1 MKTKSV
7 KKNTGKVFV
16 RLLKYMKASV
26 IKLLASLILAGAF
39 VVLSLYIPVLTG
51 NVIDI
56 LIEGGGKSV
65 LAAVTDMLI
74 KILLCVGGAALCQWL
89 MTILNNNVSYNIVS
103 DIRDDVFGKYHK
115 LPVAFFD
122 SHPHGD
128 ILSRMTNDVE
138 QLSDGLIAGF
148 SRLFTGLLTIGVT
161 LGFMLKLNPLI
172 TLVVVVVTPVSL
184 FVSSFIARHT
194 HDMFKE
200 QSVIKGE
207 QTSLI
212 NEMMY
217 SRRAVSACNMQEEVN
232 GRFASINNRLA
243 DCSLK
248 ATFYSSLVNPCTRF
262 VNSLVYS
269 GVGIF
274 GAISAIN
281 GGISVGELSAFLAYA
296 SQYTKPF
303 NEISMVITEL
313 QNALAC
319 AGRVFDFLDEKE
331 LTDAAG
337 EEDGN
342 EYEAE
347 SMPVVSFKNVAFS
360 YIPEKP
366 LITDFS
372 LDVRKGQRIAIVGPT
387 GCGKTTMINLL
398 MHFYD
403 VSRGEIC
410 LYGKNIKDIPRKK
423 LRAEIGMVLQDTWL
437 RKGTIRDNIKLNRPD
452 ASEEE
457 VIRASK
463 DAYAHSFIK
472 RLPKGYDTE
481 IPENGEGLSTGQKQL
496 ICIARVMLQTPPVLI
511 LDEATSSI
519 DTRTEIKIQKAFDR
533 MMEGRTSFV
542 VAHRLSTILEADRI
556 IVMKNGDI
564 KETGTHEELMNA
576 GGFYKEL
583 YNSQF

>member
-1 MKTKSV
+1 MKVKNGTKGIL
-7 KKNTGKVFV
+7 K
-16 RLLKYMKASV
+16 RLLTYLRNSMA
-26 IKLLASLILAGAF
+26 KLFLSLMLAAGF
-39 VVLSLYIPVLTG
+39 VALSLYIPVLTG
-51 NVIDI
+51 KLIDCLIEPSEVSVLDEVKDI
-56 LIEGGGKSV
+56 LIRIFICI
-65 LAAVTDMLI
+65 A
-74 KILLCVGGAALCQWL
+74 GAALCQWF
-89 MTILNNNVSYNIVS
+89 MTLLNNSVSYKVVS
-103 DIRDDVFGKYHK
+103 DIRDNVFAKFSR
-115 LPVAFFD
+115 LPVAYFD

-128 ILSRMTNDVE
+128 ILSRLTNDVE

-148 SRLFTGLLTIGVT
+148 SKLFTGVLTIGIT
-161 LGFMLKLNPLI
+161 LVFMLRLNPLI

-200 QSVIKGE
+200 QSGIKGE
-207 QTSLI
+207 QTALI

-217 SRRAVSACNMQEEVN
+217 SRRAVSAYNMKESVDRRFAEVN
-232 GRFASINNRLA
+232 GRLA
-243 DCSLK
+243 KCSLK

-319 AGRVFDFLDEKE
+319 AGRVFDFMDEEELVDASEKADTETKKE
-331 LTDAAG
+331 GT
-337 EEDGN
+337 
-342 EYEAE
+342 
-347 SMPVVSFKNVAFS
+347 PVVSFKDVKFS
-360 YIPEKP
+360 YSPEKP
-366 LITDFS
+366 LITGFS
-372 LDVRKGQRIAIVGPT
+372 LDVFEGQRIAIVGPT

-398 MHFYD
+398 MHFYE
-403 VSRGEIC
+403 VNGGEI
-410 LYGKNIKDIPRKK
+410 LLNGKNIKDIPRKE
-423 LRAEIGMVLQDTWL
+423 LRSNVGMVLQDTWL
-437 RKGTIRDNIKLNRPD
+437 RNGTIRDNIRLNCPD
-452 ASEEE
+452 CTEEE
-457 VIRASK
+457 VVEAAK
-463 DAYAHSFIK
+463 AAYAHSFIK
-472 RLPKGYDTE
+472 RLPKGYDTV
-481 IPENGEGLSTGQKQL
+481 ISENGDGLSMGQKQL
-496 ICIARVMLQTPPVLI
+496 ICIARVMLKTPPVLI

-533 MMEGRTSFV
+533 MMQGRTSFV

-564 KETGTHEELMNA
+564 KEIGTHKELMAA

-583 YNSQF
+583 YDSQF